1 MIFIQKIEHRIC
13 KDTEPIRKNPV
24 LSLNVNSKIP
34 GSVLQGRGS
43 SISYLKKGGY

>member
-1 MIFIQKIEHRIC
+1 MIFIQKIEYRIC
-13 KDTEPIRKNPV
+13 KDTEPIRKKPV

-34 GSVLQGRGS
+34 GSVLQDRGS